1 MDKKKYHIM
10 LSGGGTGG
18 HIFPAIA
25 IADALKRRLPEA
37 EFLFVGASGRMEM
50 EKVPNAGYPIIGLW
64 ISGLQRKLT
73 FSNLLFPL
81 KLMISTL
88 KIGGI
93 IKRFNPDVVIG
104 TGGYASGVLLRAASK
119 KNIPTLILEQN
130 SYPGL
135 TNKILS
141 RTVDSICVAYPD
153 MERYF
158 PKNKITITG
167 SPIRKEIMLLKA
179 VREEA
184 CLYFGF
190 KPEIP
195 VLLIIGGS
203 QGAQKIN
210 MAIAHNLPLL
220 LKNDIQILWQTGKSG
235 YKEAL
240 DTATDVDS
248 QKRVVVKEFIKRMDL
263 AYASC
268 DLIVSRAGAIAIAEI
283 VAVKKPAIF
292 IPLPSAAEDHQTR
305 NAQTLVDQNAGILVK
320 ESAAKELI
328 ATEIIRLMKHVDE
341 RMKMTK
347 NLAHFD
353 HTNAT
358 QSIVDQVI
366 SLIQKRER

>member
-1 MDKKKYHIM
+1 M

-25 IADALKRRLPEA
+25 IADALRKRLPEA

-119 KNIPTLILEQN
+119 KNIPTLI
-130 SYPGL
+130 
-135 TNKILS
+135 
-141 RTVDSICVAYPD
+141 VDSICVAYPD

-158 PKNKITITG
+158 PQNKITITG
-167 SPIRKEIMLLKA
+167 SPIRKEIMLMKA
-179 VREEA
+179 GREEA

-195 VLLIIGGS
+195 VVLIIGGS

-248 QKRVVVKEFIKRMDL
+248 QKRVVVKDFIKRMDL

-268 DLIVSRAGAIAIAEI
+268 DLIVSRAGAISIAEI

-320 ESAAKELI
+320 ESAANELI

-366 SLIQKRER
+366 SLIQKTEK